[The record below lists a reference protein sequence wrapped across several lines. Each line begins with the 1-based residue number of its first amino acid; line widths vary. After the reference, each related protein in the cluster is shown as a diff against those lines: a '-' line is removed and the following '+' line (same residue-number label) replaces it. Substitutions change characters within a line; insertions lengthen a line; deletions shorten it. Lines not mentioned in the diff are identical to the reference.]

1 VTATPVHL
9 PRQDSLKGGLYMAIA
24 MAAFVSNDTLLKL
37 LSQELP
43 VGTLIFVRGVF
54 ASLVLLAATAF
65 SGALPK
71 LPQMF
76 SRNVLVRSLTDV
88 MSTILF
94 ISALVHMPI
103 GNLTSV
109 VQAAPLAV
117 TALAA
122 IVLKERVGW
131 RRTLAMVTGFLGVM
145 LIMKPST
152 GGIDRYSVMAL
163 MVVAGVAVRDILTR
177 RIPASVPALVV
188 ALANSI
194 FVVVGALG
202 LALLEG
208 GLVIPNGYQTM
219 HLAAAGAFLSLG
231 YLFMVQTL
239 RYADISA
246 SATIR
251 FSVVLWALLSG
262 VVIFGEWPDRYAIV
276 GIFLIVGAGVYT
288 LHREAKLR
296 KQRAAQAAE

>member
-1 VTATPVHL
+1 
-9 PRQDSLKGGLYMAIA
+9 MAIA

-54 ASLVLLAATAF
+54 ASLVLFAATAF
-65 SGALPK
+65 SGGLPK

-76 SRNVLVRSLTDV
+76 SRNVIIRSLTDV
-88 MSTILF
+88 ISTILF

-131 RRTLAMVTGFLGVM
+131 RRTLAMATGFLGVM

-152 GGIDRYSVMAL
+152 GGFDRYSVMAL

-177 RIPASVPALVV
+177 RIPASVPALIV

-194 FVVVGALG
+194 FVVIGAFG
-202 LALLEG
+202 LAWLEG
-208 GLVIPNGYQTM
+208 GLVIPRGYQM
-219 HLAAAGAFLSLG
+219 VHLAAAGVFLSLG

-262 VVIFGEWPDRYAIV
+262 VTIFGEWPDRYAIV
-276 GIFLIVGAGVYT
+276 GILFIVGAGVYT

>member
-1 VTATPVHL
+1 VTVTPVHL

-54 ASLVLLAATAF
+54 ASLVLFAATAF

-76 SRNVLVRSLTDV
+76 SRNVIIRSFTDV
-88 MSTILF
+88 ISTILF

-131 RRTLAMVTGFLGVM
+131 RRTLAMATGFLGVM

-152 GGIDRYSVMAL
+152 GGFDRYSVMAL
-163 MVVAGVAVRDILTR
+163 MVVAGVAGRDILTR
-177 RIPASVPALVV
+177 RIPASVPALIV

-194 FVVVGALG
+194 FVVIGAFG
-202 LALLEG
+202 LAWLEG
-208 GLVIPNGYQTM
+208 GLVMPSGYQM
-219 HLAAAGAFLSLG
+219 VHLAAAGVFLSLG

-262 VVIFGEWPDRYAIV
+262 VAIFGEWPDRYAIV
-276 GIFLIVGAGVYT
+276 GILLIVGAGVYT